1 MPPQLEILI
10 TSVDTRMDC
19 ALPTIEFTLR
29 VSNRTGEVSDLCILN
44 CEIYLAKEPTTR
56 ATKPTI
62 GQEDLYLD
70 RAQVLIHNL
79 PVGQSSEAKIQ
90 VPLSID
96 LNNIIHEKFLALEAE
111 ELTFK
116 LKFSGFY
123 FFRTSGSAPHSISPI
138 TFFGPPAT
146 ATIIH
151 EVPLSIEKW
160 RRMISSYYRN
170 LTWLAVSR
178 ETYAELKKMMEEKGY
193 TSYDE
198 LIRDLLEGK

>member
-19 ALPTIEFTLR
+19 ALPTIEFALR
-29 VSNRTGEVSDLCILN
+29 VSNRAGEVSDLCILN
-44 CEIYLAKEPTTR
+44 CEIYLAKKPTPH
-56 ATKPTI
+56 AAKPTI
-62 GQEDLYLD
+62 TQEDLYLD
-70 RAQVLIHNL
+70 RAQVFIGSLR
-79 PVGQSSEAKIQ
+79 VGESREAKIQ

-96 LNNIIHEKFLALEAE
+96 LNNVIHEKFLTLEAE

-123 FFRTSGSAPHSISPI
+123 LFSTRGSAPHSVSPI
-138 TFFGPPAT
+138 TFFGPP
-146 ATIIH
+146 IH
-151 EVPLSIEKW
+151 EVSLSIEKW